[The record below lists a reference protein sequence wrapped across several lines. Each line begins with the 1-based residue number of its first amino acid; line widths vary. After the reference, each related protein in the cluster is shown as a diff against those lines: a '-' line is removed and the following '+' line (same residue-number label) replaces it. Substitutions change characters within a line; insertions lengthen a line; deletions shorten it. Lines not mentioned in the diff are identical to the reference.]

1 MKITKQ
7 VVYKHIRVTI
17 IVTLIGLCF
26 SLFFS
31 NLSNLTIEFFTN
43 NLLYSFIIGFS
54 LLEANTLPELFI
66 DRIVKWEDN
75 PKKRIFVHIIIMLVF
90 SSITIIIVNYLWFGL
105 YHGDNFYDFIFKHG
119 GYWIFVIQM
128 MITIIIIFVL
138 YSIEFFK
145 QWRISVTNE
154 EILKREKL
162 SLEYESLKN
171 QVNPHFLFN
180 SLNTLSSLVY
190 VDQDRAV
197 EFIKQLSEV
206 YRYVLEVKDV
216 ELVPLKTEIDFVNN
230 YCFLQKIRFSENL
243 RININLNNSGNIMV
257 IPLSIQLLVENAI
270 KHNIITKEK
279 PLTID
284 IFKDNK
290 HIIVKNNLQIKKTI
304 KENKNDEKR
313 DNHVGL
319 ENIKLRY
326 KYLSKEEVVVEQPET
341 ENVGSEPKEFVVKI
355 PLILKK

>member
-1 MKITKQ
+1 MMKFSKE
-7 VVYKHIRVTI
+7 VVYRHLRVLI
-17 IVTLIGLCF
+17 IVTLIGLGF

-31 NLSNLTIEFFTN
+31 NLSKLTVKFFTD

-75 PKKRIFVHIIIMLVF
+75 PKKRIMVHLIIMFVF
-90 SSITIIIVNYLWFGL
+90 SSITIIVVNYLWFGL
-105 YHGDNFYDFIFKHG
+105 YQGDNFYEFVFKLG

-128 MITIIIIFVL
+128 MITIIIVFVF

-190 VDQDRAV
+190 VDQDKAV
-197 EFIKQLSEV
+197 KFIKQLSEV
-206 YRYVLEVKDV
+206 YRYVLEIKDI
-216 ELVPLKTEIDFVNN
+216 ELVSLKTEIDFVKN

-243 RININLNNSGNIMV
+243 KIKIKLNNSENIMV

-270 KHNIITKEK
+270 KHNVITTERPLMIDVFNDEK
-279 PLTID
+279 Y
-284 IFKDNK
+284 
-290 HIIVKNNLQIKKTI
+290 IIVKNNLQIKKTI
-304 KENKNDEKR
+304 RENRNEKNRE
-313 DNHVGL
+313 NHVGL

-326 KYLSKEEVVVEQPET
+326 KYLSKEEVIVEHPET
-341 ENVGSEPKEFVVKI
+341 RNIRSGPKEFVVKI
-355 PLILKK
+355 PLIKN

>member
-1 MKITKQ
+1 MKITKKII
-7 VVYKHIRVTI
+7 YKHIRVII
-17 IVTLIGLCF
+17 IVTLIGFGF
-26 SLFFS
+26 SLFFT
-31 NLSNLTIEFFTN
+31 NLSKLTFEIIAD

-66 DRIVKWEDN
+66 DRIIKWEDN
-75 PKKRIFVHIIIMLVF
+75 PKKRLMVHLIIMLVF
-90 SSITIIIVNYLWFGL
+90 SSIAIITVNYLWFGL
-105 YHGDNFYDFIFKHG
+105 YHGSNFYEFVFKRG

-190 VDQDRAV
+190 VDQNKAV
-197 EFIKQLSEV
+197 KFIKQLSEV
-206 YRYVLEVKDV
+206 YRYVLEIKDIEIV
-216 ELVPLKTEIDFVNN
+216 SLKTEIDFVKN

-243 RININLNNSGNIMV
+243 KININLNNSENIMV

-270 KHNIITKEK
+270 KHNVITKEK
-279 PLTID
+279 PLMID
-284 IFKDNK
+284 IFSDEKY
-290 HIIVKNNLQIKKTI
+290 IIVKNNLQIKKTI
-304 KENKNDEKR
+304 KETRDDKKR
-313 DNHVGL
+313 DRHVGL

-326 KYLSKEEVVVEQPET
+326 KYLSKEEVIVNNHET
-341 ENVGSEPKEFVVKI
+341 KNIGLEPKEFVVKI
-355 PLILKK
+355 PLIKK

>member
-17 IVTLIGLCF
+17 IVTLIGLGF

-66 DRIVKWEDN
+66 DRIVKWDDN

-105 YHGDNFYDFIFKHG
+105 YHGDNFYDFVFKRG

-128 MITIIIIFVL
+128 MITLIIIFVL

-190 VDQDRAV
+190 VDQDKAV
-197 EFIKQLSEV
+197 KFIKQLSEV
-206 YRYVLEVKDV
+206 YRYVLEIKDV
-216 ELVPLKTEIDFVNN
+216 ELVSIKTELDFVKN

-243 RININLNNSGNIMV
+243 KININLNNSGNIMV

-270 KHNIITKEK
+270 KHNVITKER
-279 PLTID
+279 PLMID
-284 IFKDNK
+284 IFNDEKY
-290 HIIVKNNLQIKKTI
+290 IIVKNNLQIKKTI
-304 KENKNDEKR
+304 KENRNDKNR
-313 DNHVGL
+313 DSHVGL

-326 KYLSKEEVVVEQPET
+326 KYLSKEEVIIKNPET
-341 ENVGSEPKEFVVKI
+341 EKIGAELKEFIVKI
-355 PLILKK
+355 PLIKK